1 MQQNQ
6 MLKQQNA
13 MLRDLMD
20 HVDAVGDRLW
30 RMDRRLTIPPVDQA
44 GTRKRTAKKR
54 RLARKQSAARKRS
67 GKQA

>member
-1 MQQNQ
+1 
-6 MLKQQNA
+6 
-13 MLRDLMD
+13 
-20 HVDAVGDRLW
+20 
-30 RMDRRLTIPPVDQA
+30 MDRRLTIPPVDQA